1 MKKRWENLDFAFD
14 TIYSAV
20 NWEITEL
27 VTALVWSQLSPVHV
41 ELGQEVLSREHKR
54 HQEPQALH
62 GLLLS
67 PKKVGSARLF
77 EEGVGLSHKHLPN
90 RHGINKTEHNS
101 RDFIIRL
108 CLKVRIF
115 PCNNYVLYLKIFFWL
130 DFCLSN
136 KDFR

>member
-1 MKKRWENLDFAFD
+1 MSD
-14 TIYSAV
+14 
-20 NWEITEL
+20 
-27 VTALVWSQLSPVHV
+27 LSLV
-41 ELGQEVLSREHKR
+41 ELGQEVLSREYKR

-101 RDFIIRL
+101 RDF
-108 CLKVRIF
+108 
-115 PCNNYVLYLKIFFWL
+115 YHSS
-130 DFCLSN
+130 LSQGKN
-136 KDFR
+136 VSLQ